1 MQRQGSFSQ
10 AEYAGKKKQ
19 TRRDKFLA
27 EMEQVVPWARLVER
41 LRPFYPKGERG
52 RPPIGL
58 ERMLRLYFLQQWYGL
73 ADEALEDALYD
84 SQALRGFAG
93 IDLSVAAV
101 PDATT
106 VLNFRHWLEEHDLTR
121 ALFDEVGAMLEE
133 RGLLMRQGTIVDATI
148 IAAPPSTKN
157 KSKARDPEMHQ
168 TKKGNQ
174 WHFGMKAHIGVDVA
188 SGVVHTVVGTAAN
201 EADINQTAALLH
213 GQEEAVFADA
223 GYTGADK
230 RPELEDRDVSWNIA
244 IKRSIIK
251 ALPKALRDLAEPVER
266 ALSQVRAWVEHP
278 FHIVKNLFRH
288 KKLRYRGLAKNTAQL
303 HTLFALANLVIVKK
317 TLLAQR
323 RPDHTRT
330 LSLIPKTTQE
340 TRPQPRFL
348 PPRPLPTGRAARK
361 SGVGRRTVS
370 YPRNVQCFL
379 SAHTFI
385 FIRINRYCRF
395 CELEPRRLGSQKV
408 QSRLGF
414 AAGNRFPGVTSKRG
428 VAKVRK
434 GHGRACCSLVRAAA
448 VGSASALNQS

>member
-41 LRPFYPKGERG
+41 LRPLYPKGERG

-58 ERMLRLYFLQQWYGL
+58 ERMLRIYFLQQWYGL

-84 SQALRGFAG
+84 SHALRGFAG
-93 IDLSVAAV
+93 IALNHDPV

-106 VLNFRHWLEEHDLTR
+106 LLKFRHWLERHDLTKV
-121 ALFDEVGAMLEE
+121 LFEEVGRMLEE

-157 KSKARDPEMHQ
+157 KTKTRDPEMHQ

-188 SGVVHTVVGTAAN
+188 SGVVHTLTGTAAN

-213 GQEEAVFADA
+213 GQEGVVFADA
-223 GYTGADK
+223 GYAGADK
-230 RPELEDRDVSWNIA
+230 RPELADCDVCWNIA

-251 ALPKALRDLAEPVER
+251 ALPKVLRELAEPVEQ
-266 ALSQVRAWVEHP
+266 ALAQVRAWVEHP
-278 FHIVKNLFRH
+278 FHVVKNLFRH

-303 HTLFALANLVIVKK
+303 RTLFALANLVIVKK
-317 TLLAQR
+317 ALLAQT
-323 RPDHTRT
+323 P
-330 LSLIPKTTQE
+330 
-340 TRPQPRFL
+340 
-348 PPRPLPTGRAARK
+348 A
-361 SGVGRRTVS
+361 
-370 YPRNVQCFL
+370 
-379 SAHTFI
+379 
-385 FIRINRYCRF
+385 
-395 CELEPRRLGSQKV
+395 
-408 QSRLGF
+408 
-414 AAGNRFPGVTSKRG
+414 
-428 VAKVRK
+428 
-434 GHGRACCSLVRAAA
+434 
-448 VGSASALNQS
+448 